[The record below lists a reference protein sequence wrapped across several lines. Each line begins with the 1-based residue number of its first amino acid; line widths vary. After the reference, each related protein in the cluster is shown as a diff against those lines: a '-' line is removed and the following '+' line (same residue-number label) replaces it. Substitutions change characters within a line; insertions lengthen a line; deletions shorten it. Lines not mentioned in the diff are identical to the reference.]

1 MKLYKRVKQNNRL
14 LFIIEA
20 VHELYLH
27 ARSASFPGD
36 EVYVTQTENTCSGIY
51 CYHRLATLLN

>member
-1 MKLYKRVKQNNRL
+1 ML

-36 EVYVTQTENTCSGIY
+36 EVYVTQTANTCSGIY

>member
-1 MKLYKRVKQNNRL
+1 MRLYKRVKQNNRL

-36 EVYVTQTENTCSGIY
+36 EVYVTQT
-51 CYHRLATLLN
+51 ATRAVESIVTTDWPHY